1 MLGAGDD
8 SCSGVGEVGEV
19 PEVGHGKLSTMDP
32 ELGAVKTRLRV
43 PGRGLRAVSC
53 VCEQEAKKSPAA
65 ERVNIGVKGA
75 GVDDGGRSSSRQ
87 QAAQRQ
93 ANTPTFHSKWTSSK
107 RLMRQNV
114 SSVCFHWTHP
124 AADVGVTAGRCWQAG
139 VPESCT
145 GGNQA
150 PETARRKS

>member
-1 MLGAGDD
+1 MLEAKGDSPVGVVREVPELLRIFCVDVLGSGAKDAEAVLEAGDD

-19 PEVGHGKLSTMDP
+19 PEVGHGKLSTIYP
-32 ELGAVKTRLRV
+32 ELGAVKTGLRV

-53 VCEQEAKKSPAA
+53 VSEQEAKKSPAA

-93 ANTPTFHSKWTSSK
+93 ANTPNFHSKWT
-107 RLMRQNV
+107 
-114 SSVCFHWTHP
+114 
-124 AADVGVTAGRCWQAG
+124 
-139 VPESCT
+139 
-145 GGNQA
+145 
-150 PETARRKS
+150 